1 MQYISYYQSPL
12 GKILLA
18 ADQTGITGA
27 WFENQKYYA
36 RGLDAEHTEKET
48 PVLDDTKR
56 WLDLYFSGK
65 DLTSCRRSIRP
76 ALRSRG
82 RYGTSS
88 GRFLTGRP

>member
-36 RGLDAEHTEKET
+36 RGLDAEH
-48 PVLDDTKR
+48 LSLIQSDAADDTP
-56 WLDLYFSGK
+56 WLRL
-65 DLTSCRRSIRP
+65 C
-76 ALRSRG
+76 
-82 RYGTSS
+82 
-88 GRFLTGRP
+88 GRPVS